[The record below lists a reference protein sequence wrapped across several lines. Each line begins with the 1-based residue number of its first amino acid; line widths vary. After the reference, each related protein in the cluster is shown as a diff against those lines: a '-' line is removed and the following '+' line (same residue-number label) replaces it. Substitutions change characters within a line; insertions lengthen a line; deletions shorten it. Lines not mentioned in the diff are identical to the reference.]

1 MAVLDPIK
9 PTILAT
15 RVIPNVDRGLAAQ
28 LELREDQRS
37 IALVTCDIDDSL
49 YVSLDEATKMAD
61 VEVVYAHSFYAGS
74 AHASGPL
81 SGEIIGILAAPDP
94 AEARAGLAACVDYA
108 ENKAWFHAA
117 DEAGD
122 LAFFAHT
129 ISQVGSYLSSEGGV
143 PVGTSMAYLI
153 APPLEAT
160 FALDAALKVA
170 EVEVAVWF
178 APPSE
183 TNFSGGY
190 LVGEQSA
197 VVAAC
202 GAFRDAVIDVA
213 AAPREV

>member
-15 RVIPNVDRGLAAQ
+15 RLIPNVDRALAAK
-28 LELREDQRS
+28 LELRDDQRS
-37 IALVTCDIDDSL
+37 LALVTCDIDDSL

-81 SGEIIGILAAPDP
+81 SGEVIGILAAPSP
-94 AEARAGLAACVDYA
+94 AEARAGLAACVEYA
-108 ENKAWFHAA
+108 EQQAWFHAA

-122 LAFFAHT
+122 LAFFAHP
-129 ISQVGSYLSSEGGV
+129 ISRTGRYLSKEADIPEGT
-143 PVGTSMAYLI
+143 PMAYLI

-160 FALDAALKVA
+160 YALDAALKA
-170 EVEVAVWF
+170 ADVEVKVWF
-178 APPSE
+178 PPPSE
-183 TNFSGGY
+183 TNFSGGF
-190 LVGEQSA
+190 LIGSQSA

-202 GAFRDAVIDVA
+202 AAFRDAVLEVA
-213 AAPREV
+213 AQPREV